1 MRIDAGTGDGGGGG
15 ARGSSPEERFAALF
29 EGTHRALLGYALRRV
44 VDPADAAD
52 VVAETFLV
60 AWRRI
65 DEVPAGGDAR
75 PWLFGVARRVLAN
88 WHRGERRRLALAD
101 RLRENLVEVGAGAA
115 PDERVSDV
123 ARALAGLGPDDQ
135 EILRLTAWEELARD
149 EIAVVLGISRG
160 AVRVRLHRARRR
172 LAERMAELEAED
184 EGPAERPAS
193 PSREEQVRTTDT
205 PAATAAPGPTPTP
218 RKRLPRTGHVITGWA
233 AARPE
238 AEEAR

>member
-1 MRIDAGTGDGGGGG
+1 MGLDAGRGGGGG
-15 ARGSSPEERFAALF
+15 GPRGPSPEERFAALF
-29 EGTHRALLGYALRRV
+29 EATHRALLGYALRRV
-44 VDPADAAD
+44 LDPADAAD

-65 DEVPAGGDAR
+65 DEVPAGEDAR

-123 ARALAGLGPDDQ
+123 ERALAGLGPDDR

-172 LAERMAELEAED
+172 LAERMAQLATADEEGAEGD
-184 EGPAERPAS
+184 RAA
-193 PSREEQVRTTDT
+193 TTTAIATTT
-205 PAATAAPGPTPTP
+205 PTAAPTAAQ
-218 RKRLPRTGHVITGWA
+218 RKRLPRTGQVITGWA
-233 AARPE
+233 PARPE
-238 AEEAR
+238 VEEAR

>member
-1 MRIDAGTGDGGGGG
+1 MVRDAGD
-15 ARGSSPEERFAALF
+15 AGSSPEERFGRLF
-29 EGTHRALLGYALRRV
+29 ETTHRALLGYALRRV

-65 DEVPAGGDAR
+65 DEVPRGEDAR

-101 RLRENLVEVGAGAA
+101 RLRESLVEAAPA
-115 PDERVSDV
+115 PDERLGDV
-123 ARALAGLGPDDQ
+123 ERALAGLAPDDR

-172 LAERMAELEAED
+172 LAERMAELAADGEGGVPD
-184 EGPAERPAS
+184 GPA
-193 PSREEQVRTTDT
+193 
-205 PAATAAPGPTPTP
+205 AARAVPTAGPTSVQ
-218 RKRLPRTGHVITGWA
+218 RKRLPRTGQVITGWA
-233 AARPE
+233 SARPE
-238 AEEAR
+238 TEEAR

>member
-1 MRIDAGTGDGGGGG
+1 MGRDVE
-15 ARGSSPEERFAALF
+15 RPVSPEDRFGALF

-65 DEVPAGGDAR
+65 DDVPVGDEAR

-101 RLRENLVEVGAGAA
+101 RLRESLAEAVVEPVVEPASAVEDRVG
-115 PDERVSDV
+115 DV
-123 ARALAGLGPDDQ
+123 ERALAGLGPDDQ
-135 EILRLTAWEELARD
+135 EILRLTAWEELAHD

-172 LAERMAELEAED
+172 LAERMAELAEGDEDGSAEPDAFTVEPGRREA
-184 EGPAERPAS
+184 AARP
-193 PSREEQVRTTDT
+193 E
-205 PAATAAPGPTPTP
+205 AAA
-218 RKRLPRTGHVITGWA
+218 RKRLPRTGQVITGWA
-233 AARPE
+233 PARPE